1 MSENQSLSLNQGDID
16 LTRYLSIIY
25 KNISTI
31 LAIVFLC
38 ILTTA
43 IYEFFDEKNYKSK
56 IVISKSENLIFLVSP
71 SFLEN
76 IENFGFSV
84 DNFYHMQNKNFLN
97 YESFQA
103 VYDQLKLDNYNLPK
117 INDLYSTLL
126 ISDIDEDSSHYSL
139 ELNNKEI
146 IGKILSFLTINAEE
160 KTMNYISRYLA
171 NKIVETEDSIEQLR
185 IDHHQNIDNRKTLLL
200 HQLETLKN
208 TKKIEILNQID
219 ILKFNLNIAKK
230 MGYIEP
236 IFNDNELVIKIDN
249 EASEF
254 DSIFF
259 GDGLYFM
266 GSKILEEQVT
276 FLEDQLQN
284 LDFSKINPNI
294 SSNYFLLENEKNDA
308 FIEDLLLLQSQLI
321 LFNNLSQ
328 ELSNMVTD
336 NKNSIITNYNLNSID
351 ISEIGRSTFS
361 IYVIVFILS
370 SLISIMLVIIRH
382 NYKLRIKVDE
392 NLKSELTII

>member
-43 IYEFFDEKNYKSK
+43 IYESFDEKNYKSK

-160 KTMNYISRYLA
+160 KTMNYMSRYLA

>member
-1 MSENQSLSLNQGDID
+1 
-16 LTRYLSIIY
+16 
-25 KNISTI
+25 
-31 LAIVFLC
+31 
-38 ILTTA
+38 
-43 IYEFFDEKNYKSK
+43 
-56 IVISKSENLIFLVSP
+56 
-71 SFLEN
+71 
-76 IENFGFSV
+76 
-84 DNFYHMQNKNFLN
+84 
-97 YESFQA
+97 
-103 VYDQLKLDNYNLPK
+103 
-117 INDLYSTLL
+117 
-126 ISDIDEDSSHYSL
+126 
-139 ELNNKEI
+139 
-146 IGKILSFLTINAEE
+146 
-160 KTMNYISRYLA
+160 MNYISRYLA

-328 ELSNMVTD
+328 ELSNMLTD

>member
-43 IYEFFDEKNYKSK
+43 IYESFDEKNYKSK

-76 IENFGFSV
+76 IKNFGFSV

-117 INDLYSTLL
+117 IDDLYSTLL

-328 ELSNMVTD
+328 ELSNMLTD